1 MTTASRLLFAG
12 LTIGWLAAC
21 QSGSDDQVAVKG
33 AVVER
38 AVEASAV
45 VVSVD
50 QETRLVVLEREDGT
64 KVKIVAGSE
73 VRNLD
78 QVDPGDRVV
87 IRYLQAIAA
96 QMAEPGKVAETEG
109 ASAVARAPEGE
120 KPKALAGAEIRTTV
134 RIVSVDMEINQVVF
148 TPPDGIVRS
157 VVVREP
163 EMQEFVRTLEPG
175 DEVDVTFTEALAIS
189 VEPVGS

>member
-1 MTTASRLLFAG
+1 MTTASRLLIAG
-12 LTIGWLAAC
+12 LTLGLLAAC
-21 QSGSDDQVAVKG
+21 QSGTDDQAAIKG

-38 AVEASAV
+38 SVEASAV
-45 VVSVD
+45 VQSVD
-50 QETRLVVLEREDGT
+50 QETRLVVLERDDGT
-64 KVKIVAGSE
+64 TVKIVAGSE
-73 VRNLD
+73 VRNLA

-87 IRYLQAIAA
+87 VRYLRAIAA
-96 QMAEPGKVAETEG
+96 QMAQPGAAKTEAAT
-109 ASAVARAPEGE
+109 ASARAPEGE
-120 KPKALAGAEIRTTV
+120 KPAALAGAEIRTTV
-134 RIVSVDMEINQVVF
+134 RIVSVDMATNQVVF

-163 EMQEFVRTLEPG
+163 EMQAFVGTLKPG